1 MRFWAWK
8 VAFWLQLDHWVD
20 NVMGRIKL
28 MTTIPTLQRL
38 NTAAYPLW
46 GTPFSV
52 EETVEKHLFE
62 VLSSRQVFSGQVIGL
77 LSLLNV
83 MMRNQRWVIFG
94 GPMTVALCNKSLE
107 SFESTIMC
115 LRGSLNP
122 KEEFDVA
129 L

>member
-1 MRFWAWK
+1 MCVILAKIVF
-8 VAFWLQLDHWVD
+8 L
-20 NVMGRIKL
+20 
-28 MTTIPTLQRL
+28 
-38 NTAAYPLW
+38 
-46 GTPFSV
+46 V

-83 MMRNQRWVIFG
+83 MMRNQRLAIFG

-115 LRGSLNP
+115 LRGSLNQ
-122 KEEFDVA
+122 KEVFDSKVMLRSDRGYFA
-129 L
+129 QRIP